1 MRVPTR
7 RSELDRALRQPPAD
21 FRVSS
26 AELAKLKRRLE
37 RLKVD
42 RPAALEDLQTTLAM
56 GDLSE
61 NFGYQVAKNR
71 LRRLNDQILNLEAKI
86 ARAIIE
92 EEIVMTVESPFG
104 EQTLTIVSSAE
115 SNPARNRISRHSPLG
130 AALIKLSPGDETIVS
145 APSGPKTYRRLS

>member
-1 MRVPTR
+1 
-7 RSELDRALRQPPAD
+7 
-21 FRVSS
+21 
-26 AELAKLKRRLE
+26 
-37 RLKVD
+37 
-42 RPAALEDLQTTLAM
+42 
-56 GDLSE
+56 
-61 NFGYQVAKNR
+61 VAKNR